1 MPDEEARIALFIDH
15 ENLVIGAREIGRGF
29 DVGPIFDALA
39 ERGRVVARRAYADWT
54 LFAGDR
60 RTLVE
65 HNCELID
72 IPQRTGAVR
81 KNAADIKLAVDAM
94 ELAYERGFVSTFV
107 IASGDSDFTP
117 LVAALRGPE
126 PAGHR
131 DRREGLDLQ
140 PAPPACDEF
149 LFYDR
154 LPGVEVVQQGGRR
167 AGNGAAAQVR
177 RPPRRTSKPR
187 TDDGGPPAGQRDLQ
201 ELQRQLTQTLAG
213 LKQSGA
219 EPVLAS
225 SLKRALLR
233 KDPTFSESDYGFR
246 PSGSCSPR
254 PSATASSPSPRARP
268 PATRRSTSPTPARP
282 TRPSTCCRQTLLDL
296 QGEDGEVPL
305 SGLKDQLRKRDPNWS
320 EKDLGYAGFLQ
331 FVKAAAAKGVVN
343 MEWDDDEGDYFLY
356 VPTEPV
362 AGRGQGG
369 GTAAE
374 IEAAG
379 RVTVAAN
386 AEFAPRDPTT
396 RSWPSWA
403 RYLAGDGGRGRP
415 GRPRGCCWSRSRTA
429 GGGDGHPVPGPGSE
443 QWRPGDAM
451 FRLLAVDP
459 AARGR
464 GIGHALF
471 QACLDRAR
479 AAGKRRMAL
488 HTTEW
493 MATAR
498 AMYERAGF
506 QREPEGDVRLPG
518 VTIIAYAADL

>member
-29 DVGPIFDALA
+29 DVGPIMDALA
-39 ERGRVVARRAYADWT
+39 ERGRVVSRRAYADWT
-54 LFAGDR
+54 LFADDR

-117 LVAALRGPE
+117 LVAALR
-126 PAGHR
+126 ALN
-131 DRREGLDLQ
+131 RRVIGIGVRGSTSSLL
-140 PAPPACDEF
+140 PPACDEF

-154 LPGVEVVQQGGRR
+154 LPGVGDAQGSKRP
-167 AGNGAAAQVR
+167 ANGDGGA

-187 TDDGGPPAGQRDLQ
+187 KDDGDPATGQRDLQ

-246 PSGSCSPR
+246 AFRELLAQAERNGIIALTEGQAPGD
-254 PSATASSPSPRARP
+254 
-268 PATRRSTSPTPARP
+268 PAVDFPEAGQADKAFDVL
-282 TRPSTCCRQTLLDL
+282 RQTLLDL
-296 QGEDGEVPL
+296 QGPDGEVPL
-305 SGLKDQLRKRDPNWS
+305 SGLKDQMRKRDPNWS

-331 FVKAAAAKGVVN
+331 FVKAAAAKGIVH

-356 VPTEPV
+356 VP
-362 AGRGQGG
+362 
-369 GTAAE
+369 
-374 IEAAG
+374 
-379 RVTVAAN
+379 
-386 AEFAPRDPTT
+386 D
-396 RSWPSWA
+396 
-403 RYLAGDGGRGRP
+403 
-415 GRPRGCCWSRSRTA
+415 
-429 GGGDGHPVPGPGSE
+429 
-443 QWRPGDAM
+443 
-451 FRLLAVDP
+451 
-459 AARGR
+459 
-464 GIGHALF
+464 
-471 QACLDRAR
+471 
-479 AAGKRRMAL
+479 
-488 HTTEW
+488 
-493 MATAR
+493 
-498 AMYERAGF
+498 
-506 QREPEGDVRLPG
+506 
-518 VTIIAYAADL
+518 

>member
-107 IASGDSDFTP
+107 ICSGDSDFTP
-117 LVAALRGPE
+117 LVAALR
-126 PAGHR
+126 ALN
-131 DRREGLDLQ
+131 RRVIGIGVRGSTSSLL
-140 PAPPACDEF
+140 PPACDEF

-154 LPGVEVVQQGGRR
+154 LPGVGELVSQGSRR
-167 AGNGAAAQVR
+167 AANGGGGGNGGGGN

-187 TDDGGPPAGQRDLQ
+187 KDDRAAPAGQRDLQ

-246 PSGSCSPR
+246 AFRELLAQAERNGIIALHEGQAPGD
-254 PSATASSPSPRARP
+254 
-268 PATRRSTSPTPARP
+268 PAVDFPDAGQADKAFDGL
-282 TRPSTCCRQTLLDL
+282 RQTLVDL
-296 QGEDGEVPL
+296 QGEEDEVPL
-305 SGLKDQLRKRDPNWS
+305 SGLKDQMRKRDPSWS

-331 FVKAAAAKGVVN
+331 FVKAAAAKGIVS
-343 MEWDDDEGDYFLY
+343 MEWDDAEGDYFLY
-356 VPTEPV
+356 VP
-362 AGRGQGG
+362 
-369 GTAAE
+369 
-374 IEAAG
+374 
-379 RVTVAAN
+379 
-386 AEFAPRDPTT
+386 D
-396 RSWPSWA
+396 
-403 RYLAGDGGRGRP
+403 
-415 GRPRGCCWSRSRTA
+415 
-429 GGGDGHPVPGPGSE
+429 
-443 QWRPGDAM
+443 
-451 FRLLAVDP
+451 
-459 AARGR
+459 
-464 GIGHALF
+464 
-471 QACLDRAR
+471 
-479 AAGKRRMAL
+479 
-488 HTTEW
+488 
-493 MATAR
+493 
-498 AMYERAGF
+498 
-506 QREPEGDVRLPG
+506 
-518 VTIIAYAADL
+518 

>member
-29 DVGPIFDALA
+29 DVGPIMYALA

-117 LVAALRGPE
+117 LVAALR
-126 PAGHR
+126 ALN
-131 DRREGLDLQ
+131 RRVIGIGVKGSTSSLL
-140 PAPPACDEF
+140 PPACDEF

-154 LPGVEVVQQGGRR
+154 LPGVGDLQAAKRSANGG
-167 AGNGAAAQVR
+167 GNA

-187 TDDGGPPAGQRDLQ
+187 KEDGDPPTGQRDLQ

-246 PSGSCSPR
+246 AFRELLAQAERNGIIALTEGQAPGD
-254 PSATASSPSPRARP
+254 
-268 PATRRSTSPTPARP
+268 PAVDFPEAGQADKAFDLL
-282 TRPSTCCRQTLLDL
+282 RQTLLDL
-296 QGEDGEVPL
+296 QGEDEEVPL

-320 EKDLGYAGFLQ
+320 EKDFGYAGFLQ
-331 FVKAAAAKGVVN
+331 FVRAAAAKGSVH

-356 VPTEPV
+356 VP
-362 AGRGQGG
+362 
-369 GTAAE
+369 
-374 IEAAG
+374 
-379 RVTVAAN
+379 
-386 AEFAPRDPTT
+386 D
-396 RSWPSWA
+396 
-403 RYLAGDGGRGRP
+403 
-415 GRPRGCCWSRSRTA
+415 
-429 GGGDGHPVPGPGSE
+429 
-443 QWRPGDAM
+443 
-451 FRLLAVDP
+451 
-459 AARGR
+459 
-464 GIGHALF
+464 
-471 QACLDRAR
+471 
-479 AAGKRRMAL
+479 
-488 HTTEW
+488 
-493 MATAR
+493 
-498 AMYERAGF
+498 
-506 QREPEGDVRLPG
+506 
-518 VTIIAYAADL
+518 

>member
-117 LVAALRGPE
+117 LVAALRGLN
-126 PAGHR
+126 
-131 DRREGLDLQ
+131 RRVIGIGVKGSTSSLL
-140 PAPPACDEF
+140 PPACDEF

-246 PSGSCSPR
+246 AFRELLAQAERNGIIALHEGQAPGD
-254 PSATASSPSPRARP
+254 
-268 PATRRSTSPTPARP
+268 PAVDFPDAGQADKAFDLL
-282 TRPSTCCRQTLLDL
+282 RQTLLDL

-305 SGLKDQLRKRDPNWS
+305 SGLKDQLRKRDANWS

-331 FVKAAAAKGVVN
+331 FVKAAAAKGIVN
-343 MEWDDDEGDYFLY
+343 MEWDDAEGDYFLY
-356 VPTEPV
+356 VPDL
-362 AGRGQGG
+362 GR
-369 GTAAE
+369 
-374 IEAAG
+374 
-379 RVTVAAN
+379 
-386 AEFAPRDPTT
+386 
-396 RSWPSWA
+396 
-403 RYLAGDGGRGRP
+403 
-415 GRPRGCCWSRSRTA
+415 
-429 GGGDGHPVPGPGSE
+429 
-443 QWRPGDAM
+443 
-451 FRLLAVDP
+451 
-459 AARGR
+459 
-464 GIGHALF
+464 
-471 QACLDRAR
+471 
-479 AAGKRRMAL
+479 
-488 HTTEW
+488 
-493 MATAR
+493 
-498 AMYERAGF
+498 
-506 QREPEGDVRLPG
+506 
-518 VTIIAYAADL
+518 

>member
-117 LVAALRGPE
+117 LVAALR
-126 PAGHR
+126 ALN
-131 DRREGLDLQ
+131 RRVIGIGVKGSTSSLL
-140 PAPPACDEF
+140 PPACDEF

-154 LPGVEVVQQGGRR
+154 LPGVSELTQQQRR
-167 AGNGAAAQVR
+167 PAANGAAAAS
-177 RPPRRTSKPR
+177 RPPRRASKPR
-187 TDDGGPPAGQRDLQ
+187 KDDGPPTGQRDLQ

-233 KDPTFSESDYGFR
+233 KDPTFAESDYGFR
-246 PSGSCSPR
+246 AFRELLAQAERNGIIALHEGQAPGD
-254 PSATASSPSPRARP
+254 
-268 PATRRSTSPTPARP
+268 PAVDFPDAGQADKAFDPL
-282 TRPSTCCRQTLLDL
+282 RQTLLDL
-296 QGEDGEVPL
+296 QGEDDEVPL
-305 SGLKDQLRKRDPNWS
+305 SGLKDQLRKRDPTWS

-331 FVKAAAAKGVVN
+331 FVKAAAAKGIVN
-343 MEWDDDEGDYFLY
+343 MEWDDAEGDYFLY
-356 VPTEPV
+356 VP
-362 AGRGQGG
+362 
-369 GTAAE
+369 
-374 IEAAG
+374 
-379 RVTVAAN
+379 
-386 AEFAPRDPTT
+386 D
-396 RSWPSWA
+396 
-403 RYLAGDGGRGRP
+403 
-415 GRPRGCCWSRSRTA
+415 
-429 GGGDGHPVPGPGSE
+429 
-443 QWRPGDAM
+443 
-451 FRLLAVDP
+451 
-459 AARGR
+459 
-464 GIGHALF
+464 
-471 QACLDRAR
+471 
-479 AAGKRRMAL
+479 
-488 HTTEW
+488 
-493 MATAR
+493 
-498 AMYERAGF
+498 
-506 QREPEGDVRLPG
+506 
-518 VTIIAYAADL
+518 

>member
-29 DVGPIFDALA
+29 DVGPIMDALA

-117 LVAALRGPE
+117 LVAALRGLN
-126 PAGHR
+126 
-131 DRREGLDLQ
+131 RRVIGIGVKGSTSSLL
-140 PAPPACDEF
+140 PPACDEF

-233 KDPTFSESDYGFR
+233 KDPTFAESDYGFR
-246 PSGSCSPR
+246 AFRELLAQAERNGIIALTEGQAPGD
-254 PSATASSPSPRARP
+254 
-268 PATRRSTSPTPARP
+268 PAVDFPDTGQADKAFDLL
-282 TRPSTCCRQTLLDL
+282 RQTLLDL

-331 FVKAAAAKGVVN
+331 FVKAAAAKGIVN
-343 MEWDDDEGDYFLY
+343 MEWDDNEGDYFLY
-356 VPTEPV
+356 VP
-362 AGRGQGG
+362 
-369 GTAAE
+369 
-374 IEAAG
+374 
-379 RVTVAAN
+379 
-386 AEFAPRDPTT
+386 D
-396 RSWPSWA
+396 
-403 RYLAGDGGRGRP
+403 
-415 GRPRGCCWSRSRTA
+415 
-429 GGGDGHPVPGPGSE
+429 
-443 QWRPGDAM
+443 
-451 FRLLAVDP
+451 
-459 AARGR
+459 
-464 GIGHALF
+464 
-471 QACLDRAR
+471 
-479 AAGKRRMAL
+479 
-488 HTTEW
+488 
-493 MATAR
+493 
-498 AMYERAGF
+498 
-506 QREPEGDVRLPG
+506 
-518 VTIIAYAADL
+518 

>member
-117 LVAALRGPE
+117 LVAALRGLN
-126 PAGHR
+126 
-131 DRREGLDLQ
+131 RRVIGIGVKGSTSSLL
-140 PAPPACDEF
+140 PPACDEF

-167 AGNGAAAQVR
+167 AGNGAASQVR

-187 TDDGGPPAGQRDLQ
+187 TDDGGPPAGEQDLQ

-246 PSGSCSPR
+246 AFRELLAQAERNGIIALTEGQAPGD
-254 PSATASSPSPRARP
+254 
-268 PATRRSTSPTPARP
+268 PAVDFPDTGQADKAFDLL
-282 TRPSTCCRQTLLDL
+282 RQTLLDL

-331 FVKAAAAKGVVN
+331 FVKAAAAKGIVN
-343 MEWDDDEGDYFLY
+343 MEWDDNEGDYFLY
-356 VPTEPV
+356 VP
-362 AGRGQGG
+362 
-369 GTAAE
+369 
-374 IEAAG
+374 
-379 RVTVAAN
+379 
-386 AEFAPRDPTT
+386 D
-396 RSWPSWA
+396 
-403 RYLAGDGGRGRP
+403 
-415 GRPRGCCWSRSRTA
+415 
-429 GGGDGHPVPGPGSE
+429 
-443 QWRPGDAM
+443 
-451 FRLLAVDP
+451 
-459 AARGR
+459 
-464 GIGHALF
+464 
-471 QACLDRAR
+471 
-479 AAGKRRMAL
+479 
-488 HTTEW
+488 
-493 MATAR
+493 
-498 AMYERAGF
+498 
-506 QREPEGDVRLPG
+506 
-518 VTIIAYAADL
+518 

>member
-117 LVAALRGPE
+117 LVAALRGLN
-126 PAGHR
+126 
-131 DRREGLDLQ
+131 RRVIGIGVKGSTSSLL
-140 PAPPACDEF
+140 PPACDEF

-177 RPPRRTSKPR
+177 RPPRRSSKPR

-246 PSGSCSPR
+246 AFRELLAQAERNGIIALTEGQAPGD
-254 PSATASSPSPRARP
+254 
-268 PATRRSTSPTPARP
+268 PAVDFPDTGQADKAFDLL
-282 TRPSTCCRQTLLDL
+282 RQTLLDL
-296 QGEDGEVPL
+296 QGDDDEVPL

-331 FVKAAAAKGVVN
+331 FVKAAAAKGIVN
-343 MEWDDDEGDYFLY
+343 MEWDDNEGDYFLY
-356 VPTEPV
+356 VP
-362 AGRGQGG
+362 
-369 GTAAE
+369 
-374 IEAAG
+374 
-379 RVTVAAN
+379 
-386 AEFAPRDPTT
+386 D
-396 RSWPSWA
+396 
-403 RYLAGDGGRGRP
+403 
-415 GRPRGCCWSRSRTA
+415 
-429 GGGDGHPVPGPGSE
+429 
-443 QWRPGDAM
+443 
-451 FRLLAVDP
+451 
-459 AARGR
+459 
-464 GIGHALF
+464 
-471 QACLDRAR
+471 
-479 AAGKRRMAL
+479 
-488 HTTEW
+488 
-493 MATAR
+493 
-498 AMYERAGF
+498 
-506 QREPEGDVRLPG
+506 
-518 VTIIAYAADL
+518 